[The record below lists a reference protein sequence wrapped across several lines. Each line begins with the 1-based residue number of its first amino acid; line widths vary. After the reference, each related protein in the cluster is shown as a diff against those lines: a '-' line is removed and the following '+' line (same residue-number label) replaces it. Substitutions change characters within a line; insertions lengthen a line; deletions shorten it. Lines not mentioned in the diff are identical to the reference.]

1 MSKKNDTTQQEPAA
15 SGSPAVENPQADSG
29 SPAVENQP
37 ADSGSPAAT
46 TAYDDLLKNG
56 TAILEAPT
64 REALAE
70 LVNNI
75 PADCRY
81 AVGAVG
87 RKQDGSAYT
96 IQVDIIK

>member
-1 MSKKNDTTQQEPAA
+1 MSKSKKEDVIEATVAETTEQQ
-15 SGSPAVENPQADSG
+15 
-29 SPAVENQP
+29 
-37 ADSGSPAAT
+37 T
-46 TAYDDLLKNG
+46 TVYDDLLKNG

-70 LVNNI
+70 LVDNI

-81 AVGAVG
+81 SVGAVG

-96 IQVDIIK
+96 IRVEIIKNE

>member
-1 MSKKNDTTQQEPAA
+1 MSKKNEIPNQEPADG
-15 SGSPAVENPQADSG
+15 GSPAV
-29 SPAVENQP
+29 
-37 ADSGSPAAT
+37 T

-75 PADCRY
+75 PADCKY

-87 RKQDGSAYT
+87 RKGDGSAYT
-96 IQVDIIK
+96 IRVDIAK